1 MCQEV
6 TSCTTGCFT
15 VWNVLWEA
23 FLSLPS
29 LLKFSVVS
37 INKIHRR
44 CCRDCRRDR
53 NFAISA
59 TLVAPVVLV
68 ATIAEDCVSVAE
80 TRFSTTVAI
89 VATGAII
96 WKSGLTSGHL
106 LFSRNKHEI
115 WKLSSIK
122 IFWTMMTFTDGWE
135 KKIAIHGGLLKVKG
149 LSQKGMASLSSVSNG
164 KISVFVCICVLKI
177 NAYRLNFRWIPVSYT
192 HLTLPTT
199 PYV

>member
-1 MCQEV
+1 MLV
-6 TSCTTGCFT
+6 KWCFKKNLELLT

-68 ATIAEDCVSVAE
+68 ATIAEECVSVAE
-80 TRFSTTVAI
+80 TRFSTTAAI

-135 KKIAIHGGLLKVKG
+135 KKN
-149 LSQKGMASLSSVSNG
+149 SNSWWATEG
-164 KISVFVCICVLKI
+164 QGIKSEGYGV
-177 NAYRLNFRWIPVSYT
+177 A
-192 HLTLPTT
+192 
-199 PYV
+199 